1 MDQPPSID
9 QTDGKSGMSVSPLRL
24 FLAFLWLGLTAFGGP
39 AMVAYIEDLAVNRK
53 QWLDSASFRTGV
65 ALSQSLPGATAMQTV
80 AYVGLRTGGLSGA
93 LASFVGFGLPA
104 FVFMTL
110 LSSLYAVSH
119 NLPWVVSLFGGLQVI
134 VVAMVANA
142 ALTFGRSNLKNK
154 VDILLMSASA
164 LAFFLKLSPFLVVV
178 GAAVAGIL
186 IEKSDRP
193 AYGLHANRLSHAGR
207 NVLILLIAV
216 GIGLGGLYAFEPG
229 YLKLALVLMKI
240 DLFAF
245 GGGFAS
251 LPLMLEE
258 VVHSQGW
265 MDSRTFMDGIAL
277 GQVTPGPIVITA
289 TFVGYLVYGLAGA
302 AIATVAI
309 FTPSFV
315 LLVATAPFVD
325 SMMKSHLFRKALT
338 GILASF
344 VGLLLSVTVKFALA
358 VPWDAIR
365 VLLTLA
371 AFFALLKKIDV
382 LYIVLAGAVLSILI
396 I

>member
-1 MDQPPSID
+1 
-9 QTDGKSGMSVSPLRL
+9 
-24 FLAFLWLGLTAFGGP
+24 
-39 AMVAYIEDLAVNRK
+39 
-53 QWLDSASFRTGV
+53 
-65 ALSQSLPGATAMQTV
+65 
-80 AYVGLRTGGLSGA
+80 
-93 LASFVGFGLPA
+93 
-104 FVFMTL
+104 
-110 LSSLYAVSH
+110 
-119 NLPWVVSLFGGLQVI
+119 
-134 VVAMVANA
+134 
-142 ALTFGRSNLKNK
+142 
-154 VDILLMSASA
+154 
-164 LAFFLKLSPFLVVV
+164 
-178 GAAVAGIL
+178 
-186 IEKSDRP
+186 
-193 AYGLHANRLSHAGR
+193 LHANRLSHAGR

-229 YLKLALVLMKI
+229 YLKLALLLMKI

-325 SMMKSHLFRKALT
+325 SMMKSQLFRTALT